1 MGGAEMN
8 HVLAKLHL
16 RLYELKRVEQGQD
29 MLEYVMLGS
38 IIALV
43 VISTFPPFAA
53 IVTSVFVSVS
63 SSLG

>member
-1 MGGAEMN
+1 MN
-8 HVLAKLHL
+8 HVLAELHA

-29 MLEYVMLGS
+29 MLEYVMLAS
-38 IIALV
+38 IIGLV

-53 IVTSVFVSVS
+53 IVNSVFYNVS